1 MLMGDDQQRKG
12 YDLIMIGLCVNLT
25 RGQLCFMTRV
35 SEFYVNLIEI
45 FYEEETS
52 IEKMLL

>member
-1 MLMGDDQQRKG
+1 
-12 YDLIMIGLCVNLT
+12 MIGLCVNLT